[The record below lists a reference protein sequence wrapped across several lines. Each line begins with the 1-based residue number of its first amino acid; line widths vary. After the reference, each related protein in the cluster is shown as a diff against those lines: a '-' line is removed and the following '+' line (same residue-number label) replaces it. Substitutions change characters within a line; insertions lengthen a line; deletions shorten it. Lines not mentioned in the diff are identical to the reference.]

1 MTVSIKY
8 EDEYTV
14 PYPYGA
20 DIAVYLNTFAEKL
33 YIREYH
39 GNFIPENEW
48 NGIDFAWGVP
58 TDILSEGYNELMNDI
73 KRYATRIVES
83 DDKYER
89 LELVNEVQDI
99 IDNFDFEPYEVMTLS
114 PGDDLL
120 TDYYPYTEVSPAG
133 LRDIVSEGMIN
144 TDGNEPIY
152 FPDSPSEYE
161 ESLMY
166 SIAYHVESIVRNGTE
181 QVSKFLQKIRNVY
194 TKDGYASEFEKTLL
208 PFLEEQ
214 YLIRNVNG
222 KWYLNRTDEVLN
234 L

>member
-14 PYPYGA
+14 PYPYGTN
-20 DIAVYLNTFAEKL
+20 IGVYLDTSAEKL
-33 YIREYH
+33 YIREYF
-39 GNFIPENEW
+39 GNTIPADEW

-89 LELVNEVQDI
+89 LELVDEVQDI

-114 PGDDLL
+114 PGDDNL
-120 TDYYPYTEVSPAG
+120 TYYYPYTEVSPAG

-152 FPDSPSEYE
+152 FPDSPYDYE

-166 SIAYHVESIVRNGTE
+166 SIASHVESIARNGAE

-194 TKDGYASEFEKTLL
+194 TKDGYAPEFEKTLL

-214 YLIRNVNG
+214 YLIRNING
-222 KWYLNRTDEVLN
+222 KWYLNRTDEALN

>member
-8 EDEYTV
+8 EDDYSV
-14 PYPYGA
+14 PYPYGTV
-20 DIAVYLNTFAEKL
+20 IGVYLDTLAKKL
-33 YIREYH
+33 YIREYF
-39 GNFIPENEW
+39 GNVIPEDEW

-58 TDILSEGYNELMNDI
+58 TDILGDGYNALMNEI
-73 KRYATRIVES
+73 KRYATRIVDS

-89 LELVNEVQDI
+89 LELVDEVQDI

-114 PGDDLL
+114 TSDDIV
-120 TDYYPYTEVSPAG
+120 TYYYPYTEISPTG

-144 TDGNEPIY
+144 IDGDFAIY
-152 FPDSPSEYE
+152 FPDSPDDYE
-161 ESLMY
+161 EVLMY
-166 SIAYHVESIVRNGTE
+166 SIASHVESIARNGTE

-194 TKDGYASEFEKTLL
+194 KKDGYASEFEKTLL

-214 YLIRNVNG
+214 YLIQNVNG

>member
-39 GNFIPENEW
+39 GNSMSANEW
-48 NGIDFAWGVP
+48 NGTDFAWGVP
-58 TDILSEGYNELMNDI
+58 RDILGEGYNALMDDI

-83 DDKYER
+83 DNKHER
-89 LELVNEVQDI
+89 LELVDKVQTI

-114 PGDDLL
+114 SNDDNL
-120 TDYYPYTEVSPAG
+120 TYYYPYTEISPAG

-144 TDGNEPIY
+144 TDGDFVIY
-152 FPDSPSEYE
+152 FPDSPDEYE

-166 SIAYHVESIVRNGTE
+166 SIASYIESIDHNGAE
-181 QVSKFLQKIRNVY
+181 YVSKFLQKIRDVY
-194 TKDGYASEFEKTLL
+194 KKDGYASEFEKTFL
-208 PFLEEQ
+208 PFLEKQ
-214 YLIRNVNG
+214 YVIQNVNG
-222 KWYLNRTDEVLN
+222 KYLDYMDEVLDI
-234 L
+234 

>member
-8 EDEYTV
+8 EEEWSV
-14 PYPYGA
+14 PYPYGTN
-20 DIAVYLNTFAEKL
+20 IAVYLNTFAEKL

-39 GNFIPENEW
+39 GNSISANEW
-48 NGIDFAWGVP
+48 NGTDFAWGVP
-58 TDILSEGYNELMNDI
+58 IDILGEGYNALMDDI

-83 DDKYER
+83 DNKHER
-89 LELVNEVQDI
+89 LELVDKVQTI

-114 PGDDLL
+114 SNDANL
-120 TDYYPYTEVSPAG
+120 TYYYPYTDVSPTF

-144 TDGNEPIY
+144 TDGDEIIY
-152 FPDSPSEYE
+152 FPDSPDEYE
-161 ESLMY
+161 EAMMY
-166 SIAYHVESIVRNGTE
+166 SIASHIESIAHHGAE
-181 QVSKFLQKIRNVY
+181 YVSKFLQKIRNMY
-194 TKDGYASEFEKTLL
+194 KADGYSSEFEKTFL

-214 YLIRNVNG
+214 YLIRHVNG